1 MQRVDGF
8 SLLEVLI
15 AFAVLSVGVSTLAA
29 ASAMA
34 IRAAEDARRA
44 SVASGAADQKLETL
58 RAASW
63 GYDELGTAVQDGA
76 LAVSPSDSLA
86 RNTDGYFEYLD
97 AAGRVVAEAASG
109 TAAFVRRWSIQPLPA
124 HPRTSIVVEVLVV
137 PKPLSAPT
145 ADALR
150 SGARRLTIRTRRSLS
165 SGS

>member
-29 ASAMA
+29 VSAVA
-34 IRAAEDARRA
+34 IRAVDDARRA
-44 SVASGAADQKLETL
+44 SVASAAADQKLETL

-76 LAVSPSDSLA
+76 LAVSPPDSLA
-86 RNTDGYFEYLD
+86 RNADGYFEYLD
-97 AAGRVVAEAASG
+97 LAGRVVGAASG

-124 HPRTSIVVEVLVV
+124 HPLTSIVVEVLVV
-137 PKPLSAPT
+137 PRPLSAPP

-150 SGARRLTIRTRRSLS
+150 RGARRLAIRTRRSLS